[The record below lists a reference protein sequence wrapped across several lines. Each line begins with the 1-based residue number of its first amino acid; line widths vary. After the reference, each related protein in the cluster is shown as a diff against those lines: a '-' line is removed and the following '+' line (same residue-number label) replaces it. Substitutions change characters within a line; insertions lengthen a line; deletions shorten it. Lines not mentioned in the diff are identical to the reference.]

1 MSKRLMFSA
10 ILATALMATT
20 TFYTHAQN
28 QEQETASAFEAAN
41 SLPLEAARQLGGSQN
56 MEPSLAAIAL
66 TFQRETFDV
75 DLFLARRFNS
85 NPA

>member
-41 SLPLEAARQLGGSQN
+41 S
-56 MEPSLAAIAL
+56 
-66 TFQRETFDV
+66 
-75 DLFLARRFNS
+75 
-85 NPA
+85 